1 MTKLIHQ
8 ISDRE
13 TFAEKARQFGPVR
26 ITRSRA
32 AAFVTEG
39 GRPVERPGMRLHY
52 AIDVGDVTW
61 TYTEVIAADS
71 KGTFDRD
78 KTLLKVLQDASV
90 STQIMREYSA
100 SI

>member
-1 MTKLIHQ
+1 
-8 ISDRE
+8 
-13 TFAEKARQFGPVR
+13 
-26 ITRSRA
+26 
-32 AAFVTEG
+32 
-39 GRPVERPGMRLHY
+39 MRLHY